1 MEASEVNSTLILRA
15 DEMGNELRKLVK
27 EKAEDRAA
35 VLVTMDL
42 MDEAAEAEATL
53 AVYGRGYM
61 LVELCRLMWNDPRIG
76 PALRVLLMSEIEKIK
91 LSDEGK
97 RIEAWRVLLVHG
109 PGAARNAAIPIP
121 GVGCLLVRFGRWA
134 VGQTDSRTGGTI
146 YPREGVGLCYA
157 CFWVRSE

>member
-1 MEASEVNSTLILRA
+1 MNTDKNVRQVEASEVESALILRA

-61 LVELCRLMWNDPRIG
+61 LVELCRLMWNDTRIG
-76 PALRVLLMSEIEKIK
+76 PALRVFLMSEIEKIK
-91 LSDEGK
+91 LSDENRLKGQ
-97 RIEAWRVLLVHG
+97 ICSCGVL
-109 PGAARNAAIPIP
+109 
-121 GVGCLLVRFGRWA
+121 
-134 VGQTDSRTGGTI
+134 
-146 YPREGVGLCYA
+146 
-157 CFWVRSE
+157 

>member
-1 MEASEVNSTLILRA
+1 MNMDKDVRQVEASEVNSTLILRA

-61 LVELCRLMWNDPRIG
+61 LVELCRLMWNDTRIG
-76 PALRVLLMSEIEKIK
+76 PALRVFLMSEIEKIK
-91 LSDEGK
+91 LSNESK
-97 RIEAWRVLLVHG
+97 
-109 PGAARNAAIPIP
+109 
-121 GVGCLLVRFGRWA
+121 
-134 VGQTDSRTGGTI
+134 
-146 YPREGVGLCYA
+146 
-157 CFWVRSE
+157 

>member
-1 MEASEVNSTLILRA
+1 MNTDKDMRPADVSEVNSTLILRA

-42 MDEAAEAEATL
+42 LDEAAEAEATL

-76 PALRVLLMSEIEKIK
+76 VALKVLLMSEIEKIK
-91 LSDEGK
+91 LSNESK
-97 RIEAWRVLLVHG
+97 
-109 PGAARNAAIPIP
+109 
-121 GVGCLLVRFGRWA
+121 
-134 VGQTDSRTGGTI
+134 
-146 YPREGVGLCYA
+146 
-157 CFWVRSE
+157 

>member
-1 MEASEVNSTLILRA
+1 MNTDKDVRQVEASEVNSALILRA

-61 LVELCRLMWNDPRIG
+61 LVELCRLMWNDTRIG
-76 PALRVLLMSEIEKIK
+76 PALRVFLMSEIEKIK
-91 LSDEGK
+91 LSNESK
-97 RIEAWRVLLVHG
+97 
-109 PGAARNAAIPIP
+109 
-121 GVGCLLVRFGRWA
+121 
-134 VGQTDSRTGGTI
+134 
-146 YPREGVGLCYA
+146 
-157 CFWVRSE
+157 

>member
-1 MEASEVNSTLILRA
+1 MNTDKDVRQVEASEVESALILRA

-42 MDEAAEAEATL
+42 MDETAEAEATL

-91 LSDEGK
+91 LSDENK
-97 RIEAWRVLLVHG
+97 
-109 PGAARNAAIPIP
+109 
-121 GVGCLLVRFGRWA
+121 
-134 VGQTDSRTGGTI
+134 
-146 YPREGVGLCYA
+146 
-157 CFWVRSE
+157 

>member
-1 MEASEVNSTLILRA
+1 MNMDKDIRRVEASEVNSALILRA

-91 LSDEGK
+91 LSDENK
-97 RIEAWRVLLVHG
+97 
-109 PGAARNAAIPIP
+109 
-121 GVGCLLVRFGRWA
+121 
-134 VGQTDSRTGGTI
+134 
-146 YPREGVGLCYA
+146 
-157 CFWVRSE
+157 

>member
-1 MEASEVNSTLILRA
+1 MRPADVSEVNSTLILRA

-42 MDEAAEAEATL
+42 LDEAAEAEATL

-76 PALRVLLMSEIEKIK
+76 VALKVLLMSEIEKIK
-91 LSDEGK
+91 LSDENK
-97 RIEAWRVLLVHG
+97 
-109 PGAARNAAIPIP
+109 
-121 GVGCLLVRFGRWA
+121 
-134 VGQTDSRTGGTI
+134 
-146 YPREGVGLCYA
+146 
-157 CFWVRSE
+157 

>member
-1 MEASEVNSTLILRA
+1 MNMDKDVRQVEASEVNSTLILRA

-35 VLVTMDL
+35 VLVTMDQ

-53 AVYGRGYM
+53 AVYGRGHM

-91 LSDEGK
+91 LSDENK
-97 RIEAWRVLLVHG
+97 
-109 PGAARNAAIPIP
+109 
-121 GVGCLLVRFGRWA
+121 
-134 VGQTDSRTGGTI
+134 
-146 YPREGVGLCYA
+146 
-157 CFWVRSE
+157 

>member
-1 MEASEVNSTLILRA
+1 MNMDKDVRQVEASEVNSTLILRA

-97 RIEAWRVLLVHG
+97 RIEA
-109 PGAARNAAIPIP
+109 
-121 GVGCLLVRFGRWA
+121 
-134 VGQTDSRTGGTI
+134 
-146 YPREGVGLCYA
+146 
-157 CFWVRSE
+157 

>member
-1 MEASEVNSTLILRA
+1 MNTDKDVRQVEASEVESALILRA

-76 PALRVLLMSEIEKIK
+76 VALKVLLMSEIEKIK
-91 LSDEGK
+91 LSDENK
-97 RIEAWRVLLVHG
+97 
-109 PGAARNAAIPIP
+109 
-121 GVGCLLVRFGRWA
+121 
-134 VGQTDSRTGGTI
+134 
-146 YPREGVGLCYA
+146 
-157 CFWVRSE
+157 

>member
-1 MEASEVNSTLILRA
+1 MNTDKDMRPADVSEVNSTLILRA

-42 MDEAAEAEATL
+42 MDGEEEAEAT
-53 AVYGRGYM
+53 VMVRGRGYM

-91 LSDEGK
+91 LSDENK
-97 RIEAWRVLLVHG
+97 
-109 PGAARNAAIPIP
+109 
-121 GVGCLLVRFGRWA
+121 
-134 VGQTDSRTGGTI
+134 
-146 YPREGVGLCYA
+146 
-157 CFWVRSE
+157 